1 MPQLTG
7 KAKLWLVAGH
17 VISAAVWLGTAL
29 SMVAIALYANQLYST
44 PAASG
49 DSLYALQALL
59 AYLNDYLL
67 MPAATLSILS
77 GTALCAFTI
86 WGFFKHYWVIA
97 KWVGT
102 VTVIT
107 AISGWVG
114 PWVYAATAI
123 AETDR
128 LQALENPLFRFDQQA
143 VLIGGG
149 LEIVSLLGLILIAFL
164 KPWGRR
170 PVKAPASKGS

>member
-1 MPQLTG
+1 MAQLTG
-7 KAKLWLVAGH
+7 KAKLWLVSGH
-17 VISAAVWLGTAL
+17 VVIAAVWFGTAL
-29 SMVAIALYANQLYST
+29 TMVAIALYASHLYSI
-44 PAASG
+44 PSVSG
-49 DSLYALQALL
+49 DSVYTLQAIL

-77 GTALCAFTI
+77 GTALCALTV

-97 KWVGT
+97 KWVVT
-102 VTVIT
+102 VTIIT
-107 AISGWVG
+107 VVSGWVG

-143 VLIGGG
+143 AMIGGG
-149 LEIVSLLGLILIAFL
+149 LEILALLGLILISFL

-170 PVKAPASKGS
+170 PVKAPASES

>member
-1 MPQLTG
+1 MAQLTG
-7 KAKLWLVAGH
+7 KAKLWLVSGH
-17 VISAAVWLGTAL
+17 VVIAAVWFGTAL
-29 SMVAIALYANQLYST
+29 TMVAIALYASHLYSI
-44 PAASG
+44 PSVSG
-49 DSLYALQALL
+49 DSLYTLQAIL

-77 GTALCAFTI
+77 GTALCALTV

-97 KWVGT
+97 KWVVT
-102 VTVIT
+102 VTTIT
-107 AISGWVG
+107 VVSGWVG

-143 VLIGGG
+143 AMIGGG
-149 LEIVSLLGLILIAFL
+149 LEVLALLGLILMSFL

-170 PVKAPASKGS
+170 PVKAPASES

>member
-1 MPQLTG
+1 MAQLTG
-7 KAKLWLVAGH
+7 KAKLWLVSGH
-17 VISAAVWLGTAL
+17 VVIAAVWFGTAL
-29 SMVAIALYANQLYST
+29 TMVAIALYASHLYSI
-44 PAASG
+44 PSVSG
-49 DSLYALQALL
+49 DSLYTLQAIL

-77 GTALCAFTI
+77 GTALCALTI

-97 KWVGT
+97 KWVVT
-102 VTVIT
+102 VTIIT

-143 VLIGGG
+143 AMIGGG
-149 LEIVSLLGLILIAFL
+149 LEILALLGLILISFL

-170 PVKAPASKGS
+170 PVKAPASDN

>member
-1 MPQLTG
+1 MAQLTG
-7 KAKLWLVAGH
+7 KAKLWLVSGH
-17 VISAAVWLGTAL
+17 VVIAAVWFGTAL
-29 SMVAIALYANQLYST
+29 TMVAIALYASHLYSI
-44 PAASG
+44 PSVSG
-49 DSLYALQALL
+49 DSLYTLQAIL

-77 GTALCAFTI
+77 GTALCALTV

-97 KWVGT
+97 KWVVT
-102 VTVIT
+102 VTIIT
-107 AISGWVG
+107 VVSGWVG

-143 VLIGGG
+143 AMIGGG
-149 LEIVSLLGLILIAFL
+149 LEILALLGLILISFL

-170 PVKAPASKGS
+170 PVKAPVSDN

>member
-1 MPQLTG
+1 MAQLTG
-7 KAKLWLVAGH
+7 KAKLWLVSGH
-17 VISAAVWLGTAL
+17 VVIAAVWFGTAL
-29 SMVAIALYANQLYST
+29 TMVAIALYASHLYSI
-44 PAASG
+44 PSVSG
-49 DSLYALQALL
+49 DSLYTLQAIL

-77 GTALCAFTI
+77 GTALCALTV

-102 VTVIT
+102 VTIIT
-107 AISGWVG
+107 VVSGWVG

-143 VLIGGG
+143 AMIGGG
-149 LEIVSLLGLILIAFL
+149 LEILALLGLILISFL

-170 PVKAPASKGS
+170 PVKAPASDN

>member
-1 MPQLTG
+1 MAQLTG
-7 KAKLWLVAGH
+7 KAKLWLVSGH
-17 VISAAVWLGTAL
+17 VVIAAVWFGTAL
-29 SMVAIALYANQLYST
+29 TMVAIALYASHLYSI
-44 PAASG
+44 PSVSG
-49 DSLYALQALL
+49 DSLYTLQAIL

-77 GTALCAFTI
+77 GTALCALTV

-97 KWVGT
+97 KWVVT
-102 VTVIT
+102 VTIIT
-107 AISGWVG
+107 VVSGWVG

-143 VLIGGG
+143 AMIGGG
-149 LEIVSLLGLILIAFL
+149 LEILALLGLILISFL

-170 PVKAPASKGS
+170 PVKAPASES

>member
-1 MPQLTG
+1 MAQLTG
-7 KAKLWLVAGH
+7 KAKLWLVSGH
-17 VISAAVWLGTAL
+17 VVIAAVWFGTAL
-29 SMVAIALYANQLYST
+29 AMVAIGLYANQNS
-44 PAASG
+44 SG
-49 DSLYALQALL
+49 DALYTVQSLL

-77 GTALCAFTI
+77 GTALCALTV

-114 PWVYAATAI
+114 PWVYAATDI
-123 AETDR
+123 ADAER
-128 LQALENPLFRFDQQA
+128 LNALQNPLFLFDQKAA
-143 VLIGGG
+143 VIGGG
-149 LEIVSLLGLILIAFL
+149 LEVIALLGLILISFL

-170 PVKAPASKGS
+170 PVKTSATDT

>member
-1 MPQLTG
+1 MAQLTG
-7 KAKLWLVAGH
+7 KAKLWLVSGH
-17 VISAAVWLGTAL
+17 VVIAAVWFGTAL
-29 SMVAIALYANQLYST
+29 TMVAIALYASHLYSI
-44 PAASG
+44 PSVSG
-49 DSLYALQALL
+49 DSIYTLQAIL

-77 GTALCAFTI
+77 GTALCALTV

-102 VTVIT
+102 VTIIT

-128 LQALENPLFRFDQQA
+128 LQALANPLFQFDQQA
-143 VLIGGG
+143 AMIGGG
-149 LEIVSLLGLILIAFL
+149 LEILALLGLILISFL

-170 PVKAPASKGS
+170 PVKVPASES

>member
-1 MPQLTG
+1 MAQLTG
-7 KAKLWLVAGH
+7 KAKLWLISAH
-17 VISAAVWLGTAL
+17 VVIAAVWLGTAL
-29 SMVAIALYANQLYST
+29 TMVAIALYAPHLYGT
-44 PAASG
+44 SG
-49 DSLYALQALL
+49 DSLYSLQALL

-77 GTALCAFTI
+77 GTALCALTV

-102 VTVIT
+102 VTIIT

-128 LQALENPLFRFDQQA
+128 LQALQNPLFRFDQQA
-143 VLIGGG
+143 ALIGGG
-149 LEIVSLLGLILIAFL
+149 LEIVALLGLILISFL

-170 PVKAPASKGS
+170 PAKPPASNGS

>member
-1 MPQLTG
+1 MAQLTG
-7 KAKLWLVAGH
+7 KAKLWLVSSH
-17 VISAAVWLGTAL
+17 VVIAAVWFGTAL
-29 SMVAIALYANQLYST
+29 AMVAIALYGNQT
-44 PAASG
+44 ASG
-49 DSLYALQALL
+49 DALYTVQSLL

-77 GTALCAFTI
+77 GTALCALTV

-97 KWVGT
+97 KWIGT

-123 AETDR
+123 ADAER
-128 LQALENPLFRFDQQA
+128 LQALGNPLFLFDQHA
-143 VLIGGG
+143 ALLGIG
-149 LEIVSLLGLILIAFL
+149 LEVLALLGLILISFL

-170 PVKAPASKGS
+170 PVKAADG

>member
-1 MPQLTG
+1 MAQLTG
-7 KAKLWLVAGH
+7 KAKLWLVSGH
-17 VISAAVWLGTAL
+17 VVIAAVWFGTAL
-29 SMVAIALYANQLYST
+29 TMVAIALYARHLYSI
-44 PAASG
+44 PSVSG
-49 DSLYALQALL
+49 DSLYTLQAIL

-77 GTALCAFTI
+77 GTALCALTV

-97 KWVGT
+97 KWVVT
-102 VTVIT
+102 VTTVT

-143 VLIGGG
+143 AMIGGG
-149 LEIVSLLGLILIAFL
+149 LEVLALLGLILMSFL

-170 PVKAPASKGS
+170 PVKAPASDN

>member
-1 MPQLTG
+1 MAQLTG
-7 KAKLWLVAGH
+7 KAKLWLVSGH
-17 VISAAVWLGTAL
+17 VVIAAVWFGTAL
-29 SMVAIALYANQLYST
+29 TMVAIALYASHLYSI
-44 PAASG
+44 PSVSG
-49 DSLYALQALL
+49 DSLYTLQAIL

-77 GTALCAFTI
+77 GTALCALTV

-97 KWVGT
+97 KWVVT
-102 VTVIT
+102 VTTIT
-107 AISGWVG
+107 VVSGWVG

-143 VLIGGG
+143 AMIGGG
-149 LEIVSLLGLILIAFL
+149 LEVLALLGLILISFL

-170 PVKAPASKGS
+170 PVKAPASDH

>member
-1 MPQLTG
+1 MAQLTG
-7 KAKLWLVAGH
+7 KAKLWLVSGH
-17 VISAAVWLGTAL
+17 VVIAAVWFGTAL
-29 SMVAIALYANQLYST
+29 TMVAIALYASHLYSILSV
-44 PAASG
+44 SG
-49 DSLYALQALL
+49 DSLYSLQSIL

-77 GTALCAFTI
+77 GTALCALTV

-97 KWVGT
+97 KWVVT
-102 VTVIT
+102 VTTIT

-143 VLIGGG
+143 AMIGGG
-149 LEIVSLLGLILIAFL
+149 LEILALLGLILISFL

-170 PVKAPASKGS
+170 PVKAPASES

>member
-1 MPQLTG
+1 MAQLTG
-7 KAKLWLVAGH
+7 KAKLWLVSSH
-17 VISAAVWLGTAL
+17 VVIAAVWFGTAL
-29 SMVAIALYANQLYST
+29 TMVAIGLYANQNS
-44 PAASG
+44 SG
-49 DSLYALQALL
+49 DALYTVQSLL

-77 GTALCAFTI
+77 GTALCVLTV

-114 PWVYAATAI
+114 PWVYAATDI
-123 AETDR
+123 ADAER
-128 LQALENPLFRFDQQA
+128 LNALQNPLFLFDQKAA
-143 VLIGGG
+143 VIGGG
-149 LEIVSLLGLILIAFL
+149 LEVMALLGLILISFL

-170 PVKAPASKGS
+170 PVKAATTDS

>member
-1 MPQLTG
+1 
-7 KAKLWLVAGH
+7 
-17 VISAAVWLGTAL
+17 
-29 SMVAIALYANQLYST
+29 MVAIALYASHLNSIPSVT
-44 PAASG
+44 G
-49 DSLYALQALL
+49 DSLYTLQAIL

-77 GTALCAFTI
+77 GTALCALTV

-102 VTVIT
+102 VTIIT

-143 VLIGGG
+143 AMIGGG
-149 LEIVSLLGLILIAFL
+149 LEVLALLGLILMSFL

-170 PVKAPASKGS
+170 PVKAPASDN

>member
-1 MPQLTG
+1 MAQLTG
-7 KAKLWLVAGH
+7 KAKLWLVSGH
-17 VISAAVWLGTAL
+17 VVIAAVWFGTAL
-29 SMVAIALYANQLYST
+29 TMVAIALYASRLYSL
-44 PAASG
+44 PSASG
-49 DSLYALQALL
+49 DSLYSLQAIL

-77 GTALCAFTI
+77 GTALCALTV

-97 KWVGT
+97 KWVIT
-102 VTVIT
+102 VTTIT
-107 AISGWVG
+107 AVSGWVG

-143 VLIGGG
+143 AMIGGS
-149 LEIVSLLGLILIAFL
+149 LEILALLGLILISFL

-170 PVKAPASKGS
+170 PVKVPASDN

>member
-1 MPQLTG
+1 MAQLTG
-7 KAKLWLVAGH
+7 KAKLWLVSGH
-17 VISAAVWLGTAL
+17 VVIAAVWFGTAL
-29 SMVAIALYANQLYST
+29 TMVAIALYASHLYSI
-44 PAASG
+44 PSVSG
-49 DSLYALQALL
+49 DSLYTLQAIL

-77 GTALCAFTI
+77 GTALCALTV

-97 KWVGT
+97 KWVVT
-102 VTVIT
+102 VTIIT

-143 VLIGGG
+143 AMIGGG
-149 LEIVSLLGLILIAFL
+149 LEILALLGLILISFL

-170 PVKAPASKGS
+170 PVKAPASDN

>member
-1 MPQLTG
+1 MAQLTG
-7 KAKLWLVAGH
+7 KAKLWLVSGH
-17 VISAAVWLGTAL
+17 VVIAAVWFGTAL
-29 SMVAIALYANQLYST
+29 TMVAIALYASHLYSI
-44 PAASG
+44 PSVSG
-49 DSLYALQALL
+49 DSLYTLQEIL

-77 GTALCAFTI
+77 GTALCALTV

-97 KWVGT
+97 KWVVT
-102 VTVIT
+102 VTIIT

-143 VLIGGG
+143 AMIGGG
-149 LEIVSLLGLILIAFL
+149 LEILALLGLILISFL

-170 PVKAPASKGS
+170 PVKAPASES

>member
-1 MPQLTG
+1 MAQLTG
-7 KAKLWLVAGH
+7 KAKLWLVSSH
-17 VISAAVWLGTAL
+17 VVIAAVWFGTAL
-29 SMVAIALYANQLYST
+29 TMVAIAFYATHLYATAS
-44 PAASG
+44 ASG
-49 DSLYALQALL
+49 DGLYTLQALL
-59 AYLNDYLL
+59 VYLNDYLL

-77 GTALCAFTI
+77 GTALCALTV

-128 LQALENPLFRFDQQA
+128 LQALENPLFLFDQKA
-143 VLIGGG
+143 ALIGGA
-149 LEIVSLLGLILIAFL
+149 LEIVVLLGLILISFL

-170 PVKAPASKGS
+170 AVKAPVSDGS